1 MVDDEDIKPR
11 KEREPISLVC
21 LVVLIVASVAVIG
34 AFVNDNILNG
44 DNDAEAASGS
54 TVEVDY
60 TGAFYDYY
68 DGEGNG
74 AIFQTTVKDIA
85 DSTSYIHSA
94 GYVEVS
100 SYSAIKFT
108 VGSGNYLSG
117 FENAVIGKKAGDTV
131 KVVIPAGQGYN
142 AADTT
147 KTIANNGFEVP
158 VQQKMSAAEYKTLYG
173 EDATDGT
180 SIKTLYG
187 WDANVT
193 KNADGTIVLTNMAS
207 NGRDYD
213 IESGFATVK
222 IHVDGIDAGKIKYT
236 LSVTDCVA
244 VDGKTYSDFHDSFD
258 GNTAEYSAVKM
269 VRVPMY
275 DATASK
281 DTGNSFFV
289 YIIGLGNDGSFEYR
303 TVEEKYNIDLYF
315 TIKVVSVS

>member
-1 MVDDEDIKPR
+1 M
-11 KEREPISLVC
+11 
-21 LVVLIVASVAVIG
+21 
-34 AFVNDNILNG
+34 
-44 DNDAEAASGS
+44 
-54 TVEVDY
+54 
-60 TGAFYDYY
+60 
-68 DGEGNG
+68 
-74 AIFQTTVKDIA
+74 
-85 DSTSYIHSA
+85 
-94 GYVEVS
+94 
-100 SYSAIKFT
+100 
-108 VGSGNYLSG
+108 
-117 FENAVIGKKAGDTV
+117 IGKKAGDTV

-207 NGRDYD
+207 NGGDYD

-236 LSVTDCVA
+236 LSVTDYVA